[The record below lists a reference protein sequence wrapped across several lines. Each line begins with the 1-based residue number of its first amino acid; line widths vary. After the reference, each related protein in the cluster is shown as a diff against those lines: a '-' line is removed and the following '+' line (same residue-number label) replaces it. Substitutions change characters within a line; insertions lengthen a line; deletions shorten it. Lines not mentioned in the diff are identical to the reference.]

1 VCGDGF
7 VGPGEACD
15 DGNQSND
22 DACTNVCKLAT
33 CGDGFKQQGEE
44 CDAGANNSNVGACT
58 LACKLPKCGDQFVQP
73 SNMEECDDGNLSNT
87 DGCVGSCKL
96 AKCGDAFVQMGAEQ
110 CDDGNQVNTDACT
123 NTCKAR
129 PAATRSCSRASSATT
144 ATWSTRT
151 RARRCARTA
160 VCGDAIVQA
169 GVEQC
174 DDGNAVNTDAC
185 VAGCKAAKCGDG
197 FVLAGRSSATTATRQ
212 QRRVQNGMGG
222 SISGTFMDPVPPGKV
237 VKSVLVKAGVE
248 HACNAGQSM
257 LFRYE
262 NTQIGTWGA
271 GNGPDCQCGN
281 PAVGN
286 ASFNAPI
293 NLYKVG
299 QNNSVSIFHNAGG
312 SCHEAITNVPG
323 APVGT
328 AFQVVI
334 TYSGC

>member
-1 VCGDGF
+1 M
-7 VGPGEACD
+7 
-15 DGNQSND
+15 
-22 DACTNVCKLAT
+22 
-33 CGDGFKQQGEE
+33 
-44 CDAGANNSNVGACT
+44 NNSNTGACT
-58 LACKLPKCGDQFVQP
+58 LACQLPACGDQFVQP
-73 SNMEECDDGNLSNT
+73 SNMEECDDGNLANT
-87 DGCVGSCKL
+87 DGCLATCKT
-96 AKCGDAFVQMGAEQ
+96 AKCGDTFVQM
-110 CDDGNQVNTDACT
+110 
-123 NTCKAR
+123 
-129 PAATRSCSRASSATT
+129 
-144 ATWSTRT
+144 
-151 RARRCARTA
+151 
-160 VCGDAIVQA
+160 

-174 DDGNAVNTDAC
+174 DDGNMVNTDTCTATCKSAACGDTFVQMSNMEMCDDGNVINTDTCTAMCKNAACGDGIVQMGVDQCDDGNMINTDAC
-185 VAGCKAAKCGDG
+185 VAGCKAAVCGDG
-197 FVLAGRSSATTATRQ
+197 FVRAGVEQCDDGNMNANDGCNNMCGCVDVQVTVNISFAQAIGWNVGGCCGQ
-212 QRRVQNGMGG
+212 ANYRVGNGMGG